1 MIEKN
6 SLPNQSDIQAVS
18 KEIAIICNI
27 LAMAYL
33 HTEDYKMC
41 QELLKKAELYC
52 ASGNERIKAI
62 TFNNYACLFRKTKKF
77 RNALQYLE

>member
-52 ASGNERIKAI
+52 ASGNESINTNPAD
-62 TFNNYACLFRKTKKF
+62 FDWFDFEVEPDVPYSWSVN
-77 RNALQYLE
+77 